1 MHLDMYMTAVAGIIA
16 LGLGLWMNRNVPGL
30 KRMCIPAPVTGGI
43 VASLLTL
50 ALYQVWGIEVH
61 FDGTLKDICMMVFF
75 TTIGL
80 QSNLTVIRTGGK
92 PLVLMVC
99 LVAMLIALQN
109 ITGIGLAS
117 SLGINK
123 LIGLAAGSITMCGGH
138 GTAAGFSG
146 MLSDMGL
153 QGADSIAIAA
163 ATFGL
168 LAGSLMGGP
177 LADSIIKRKKLCEP
191 GDDSQAV
198 QEQGKLEIGLS
209 GAGYTRAIFLI
220 LVSMGIGSLLN
231 MLLEKTGITFPTYF
245 SSMIVG
251 AVICNVSEM
260 SSRLPRPDNLEI
272 GSISTISLS
281 LFLGMA
287 MVSLRLWELSGIAVP
302 LLGILV
308 AQTLLMALYARFV
321 AFPIL
326 GRNYDAAL
334 LVSGLCGF
342 GLGATPNAMANMS
355 AVASKHRYSTMPFM
369 VVPIVGAVF
378 VDIIN
383 IGLITLFAN
392 LI

>member
-1 MHLDMYMTAVAGIIA
+1 MDLDMYMTAVAGIAALA
-16 LGLGLWMNRNVPGL
+16 LGSWMNRKVPGL
-30 KRMCIPAPVTGGI
+30 KRLCIPAPVTGGI

-50 ALYQVWGIEVH
+50 ALYQIWGIEVH
-61 FDGTLKDICMMVFF
+61 FDGTIKDICMMVFF

-80 QSNLTVIRTGGK
+80 QSNLSVIKTGGK

-99 LVAMLIALQN
+99 LVATLIGLQN
-109 ITGIGLAS
+109 LTGIGMAS
-117 SLGINK
+117 CLGVNR

-146 MLSDMGL
+146 MLAGMGL

-177 LADSIIKRKKLCEP
+177 LADGIIRRKRLCEP
-191 GDDSQAV
+191 GDDSLAV
-198 QEQGKLEIGLS
+198 KEQGKVEIGLS
-209 GAGYTRAIFLI
+209 GEGYTRAIFLI

-231 MLLEKTGITFPTYF
+231 KLLIRTGITFPTYF

-251 AVICNVSEM
+251 AIICNVSEL
-260 SSRLPRPDNLEI
+260 SSCIPRPDNLEI

-287 MVSLRLWELSGIAVP
+287 MVSLRLWELSGIALP
-302 LLGILV
+302 LLGILCV
-308 AQTLLMALYARFV
+308 QALLMAIYARFI
-321 AFPIL
+321 AFPVL

-355 AVASKHRYSTMPFM
+355 AVASRHRYSTMPFM

>member
-1 MHLDMYMTAVAGIIA
+1 MQLDMYMTAVAGIAA
-16 LGLGLWMNRNVPGL
+16 LGLGSWMNRNVPGL

-43 VASLLTL
+43 VASLVTL
-50 ALYQVWGIEVH
+50 ALYQIWGIEVH

-80 QSNLTVIRTGGK
+80 QSNLTVIRTGGR

-99 LVAMLIALQN
+99 LVALLIALQN
-109 ITGIGLAS
+109 ITGIGLATG
-117 SLGINK
+117 LGVNK

-146 MLSDMGL
+146 MLSGMGL
-153 QGADSIAIAA
+153 QGADSVAIAA

-177 LADSIIKRKKLCEP
+177 LADSIIRRKKLCGD
-191 GDDSQAV
+191 GDDSKAV
-198 QEQGKLEIGLS
+198 QEQGGIEIGLS
-209 GAGYTRAIFLI
+209 GAGYTRAAFLI

-231 MLLEKTGITFPTYF
+231 ILLAKTGITFPTYF

-251 AVICNVSEM
+251 AVICNVTEL

-287 MVSLRLWELSGIAVP
+287 MVSLRLWELSGIALP
-302 LLGILV
+302 LLGILC
-308 AQTLLMALYARFV
+308 AQALLMALYARFV
-321 AFPIL
+321 AFPVL

-355 AVASKHRYSTMPFM
+355 AVASRHRYSTMPFM

>member
-1 MHLDMYMTAVAGIIA
+1 MQLDMYMTAVAGIAA
-16 LGLGLWMNRNVPGL
+16 LGLGSWMNRNVPGL

-43 VASLLTL
+43 VASLVTL
-50 ALYQVWGIEVH
+50 ALYQIWGIEVH

-80 QSNLTVIRTGGK
+80 QSNLSVIRTGGR

-99 LVAMLIALQN
+99 LVALLIALQN

-117 SLGINK
+117 GLGVNK

-146 MLSDMGL
+146 MLSGMGL
-153 QGADSIAIAA
+153 QGADSVAIAA

-177 LADSIIKRKKLCEP
+177 LADSIIRRKKLCET
-191 GDDSQAV
+191 GDDSKAV
-198 QEQGKLEIGLS
+198 QEQEGIEIGLS
-209 GAGYTRAIFLI
+209 GAGYTRATFLI

-231 MLLEKTGITFPTYF
+231 ILLAKTGITFPTYF

-251 AVICNVSEM
+251 AVICNVTEL

-287 MVSLRLWELSGIAVP
+287 MVSLRLWELSGIALP
-302 LLGILV
+302 LLGILC

-321 AFPIL
+321 AFPVL

-355 AVASKHRYSTMPFM
+355 AVASRHRYSTMPFM

>member
-1 MHLDMYMTAVAGIIA
+1 MQLDMYMTAVAGIAA
-16 LGLGLWMNRNVPGL
+16 LGLGSWMNRNVPGL

-43 VASLLTL
+43 VASLVTL
-50 ALYQVWGIEVH
+50 ALYQIWGIEVH

-80 QSNLTVIRTGGK
+80 QSNLTVIRTGGR

-99 LVAMLIALQN
+99 LVALLIALQN
-109 ITGIGLAS
+109 ITGIGLATG
-117 SLGINK
+117 LGVNK

-146 MLSDMGL
+146 MLSGMGL
-153 QGADSIAIAA
+153 QGADSVAIAA

-177 LADSIIKRKKLCEP
+177 LADSIIRRKKLCET
-191 GDDSQAV
+191 GDDSKAV
-198 QEQGKLEIGLS
+198 QEQGGIEIGLS
-209 GAGYTRAIFLI
+209 GAGYTRATFLI

-231 MLLEKTGITFPTYF
+231 ILLAKTGITFPTYF

-251 AVICNVSEM
+251 AVICNVTEL

-287 MVSLRLWELSGIAVP
+287 MVSLRLWELSGIALP
-302 LLGILV
+302 LLGILC
-308 AQTLLMALYARFV
+308 AQALLMALYARFV
-321 AFPIL
+321 AFPVL

-355 AVASKHRYSTMPFM
+355 AVASRHRYSTMPFM

>member
-1 MHLDMYMTAVAGIIA
+1 MQLDMYMTAVAGIAA
-16 LGLGLWMNRNVPGL
+16 LGLGSWMNRNVPGL

-43 VASLLTL
+43 VASLVTL

-80 QSNLTVIRTGGK
+80 QSNLTVIRTGGR

-99 LVAMLIALQN
+99 LVALLIALQN

-117 SLGINK
+117 GLGVNK

-146 MLSDMGL
+146 MLSGMGL
-153 QGADSIAIAA
+153 QGADSVAIAA

-177 LADSIIKRKKLCEP
+177 LADSIIRRKKLCET
-191 GDDSQAV
+191 GDDSKAV
-198 QEQGKLEIGLS
+198 QEQEGIEIGLS
-209 GAGYTRAIFLI
+209 GAGYTRATFLI

-231 MLLEKTGITFPTYF
+231 ILLAKTGITFPTYF

-251 AVICNVSEM
+251 AVICNVTEL

-287 MVSLRLWELSGIAVP
+287 MVSLRLWELSGIALP
-302 LLGILV
+302 LLGILC

-321 AFPIL
+321 AFPVL

-355 AVASKHRYSTMPFM
+355 AVASRHRYSTMPFM

>member
-1 MHLDMYMTAVAGIIA
+1 MQLDMYMTAVAGIAA
-16 LGLGLWMNRNVPGL
+16 LGLGSWMNRNVPGL

-43 VASLLTL
+43 VASLVTL
-50 ALYQVWGIEVH
+50 ALYQIWGIEVH

-80 QSNLTVIRTGGK
+80 QSNLTVIRTGGR

-99 LVAMLIALQN
+99 LVALLIALQN

-117 SLGINK
+117 GLGVNK

-146 MLSDMGL
+146 MLSGMGL
-153 QGADSIAIAA
+153 QGADSVAIAA

-177 LADSIIKRKKLCEP
+177 LADSIIRRKKLCET
-191 GDDSQAV
+191 GDDSKAV
-198 QEQGKLEIGLS
+198 QEQGGIEIGLS
-209 GAGYTRAIFLI
+209 GAGYTRATFLI

-231 MLLEKTGITFPTYF
+231 ILLAKTGITFPTYF

-251 AVICNVSEM
+251 AVICNVTEL

-287 MVSLRLWELSGIAVP
+287 MVSLRLWELSGIALP
-302 LLGILV
+302 LLGILC

-321 AFPIL
+321 AFPVL

-355 AVASKHRYSTMPFM
+355 AVASRHRYSTMPFM

>member
-1 MHLDMYMTAVAGIIA
+1 MNLDMYMTAVAGIAA
-16 LGLGLWMNRNVPGL
+16 LGLGSWMNGKVPGL
-30 KRMCIPAPVTGGI
+30 KRLCIPAPVTGGI
-43 VASLLTL
+43 VASLITL
-50 ALYQVWGIEVH
+50 ALYHIWGVEVH

-80 QSNLTVIRTGGK
+80 QSNLTVIKTGGK
-92 PLVLMVC
+92 PLMLMVC
-99 LVAMLIALQN
+99 LVALLIGLQN
-109 ITGIGLAS
+109 VIGTGMAS
-117 SLGINK
+117 CLGVNR

-177 LADSIIKRKKLCEP
+177 LADGIIRRKRLCES
-191 GDDSQAV
+191 GGDSQTV
-198 QEQGKLEIGLS
+198 QEQGNLEIGLS
-209 GAGYTRAIFLI
+209 GAGYTRATFLI
-220 LVSMGIGSLLN
+220 LVSMGLGSLLN
-231 MLLEKTGITFPTYF
+231 KLLVKTGLTFPTYF

-251 AVICNVSEM
+251 AIICNVSEL

-272 GSISTISLS
+272 GSISTVSLS

-287 MVSLRLWELSGIAVP
+287 MVSLRLWELSGIALP
-302 LLGILV
+302 LLGILCV
-308 AQTLLMALYARFV
+308 QVILMALYARFV

-355 AVASKHRYSTMPFM
+355 AVASKHCYSTMPFM

-383 IGLITLFAN
+383 IGIITLFAN
-392 LI
+392 IL

>member
-1 MHLDMYMTAVAGIIA
+1 MTLDMYMTAVVGIAA
-16 LGLGLWMNRNVPGL
+16 LGLGHLMNGNLPGL
-30 KRMCIPAPVTGGI
+30 RRMCLPAPVTGGI
-43 VASLLTL
+43 VVSLITL
-50 ALYQVWGIEVH
+50 ALYCFFGVEVR

-75 TTIGL
+75 TTVGL
-80 QSNLTVIRTGGK
+80 QSNLTVIRTGGR
-92 PLVLMVC
+92 PLVMMVC
-99 LVAMLIALQN
+99 LVAVLIGLQN

-117 SLGINK
+117 ILGLNK

-177 LADSIIKRKKLCEP
+177 LADGIIRHKCLCSS
-191 GDDSQAV
+191 GDGSRMV
-198 QEQGKLEIGLS
+198 QEQGGDEAGLRRE
-209 GAGYTRAIFLI
+209 GYTRAAFLI
-220 LVSMGIGSLLN
+220 LVSIGIGSLLN
-231 MLLEKTGITFPTYF
+231 KLLAKTGITFPTYF
-245 SSMIVG
+245 PSMIVA
-251 AVICNVSEM
+251 AVICNVSEL
-260 SSRLPRPDNLEI
+260 SGRLPRLDNPEI
-272 GSISTISLS
+272 GSISAISLS

-287 MVSLRLWELSGIAVP
+287 MVSLRLWELSGIALP
-302 LLGILV
+302 LLVILC
-308 AQTLLMALYARFV
+308 AQALLMAFFARFV
-321 AFPIL
+321 AFRVF
-326 GRNYDAAL
+326 GRSYDAAL

-342 GLGATPNAMANMS
+342 GLGATPNAMANMA
-355 AVASKHRYSTMPFM
+355 AVTSKYRYSAMPFM

-383 IGLITLFAN
+383 IGIITLFAN

>member
-1 MHLDMYMTAVAGIIA
+1 MQLDMYMTAVAGIAA
-16 LGLGLWMNRNVPGL
+16 LGLGSWMNRNVPGL

-43 VASLLTL
+43 VASLVTL
-50 ALYQVWGIEVH
+50 ALYQIWGIEVH

-80 QSNLTVIRTGGK
+80 QSNLTVIRTGGR

-99 LVAMLIALQN
+99 LVALLIALQN

-117 SLGINK
+117 GLGVNK

-146 MLSDMGL
+146 MLSGMGL
-153 QGADSIAIAA
+153 QGADSVAIAA

-177 LADSIIKRKKLCEP
+177 LADSIIRRKKLCEI
-191 GDDSQAV
+191 GDDSKAV
-198 QEQGKLEIGLS
+198 QEQGGIEIGLS
-209 GAGYTRAIFLI
+209 GAGYTRATFLI

-231 MLLEKTGITFPTYF
+231 ILLAKTGITFPTYF

-251 AVICNVSEM
+251 AVICNVTEL

-287 MVSLRLWELSGIAVP
+287 MVSLRLWELSGIALP
-302 LLGILV
+302 LLGILC
-308 AQTLLMALYARFV
+308 AQALLMALYARFV
-321 AFPIL
+321 AFPVL

-355 AVASKHRYSTMPFM
+355 AVASRHRYSTMPFM
-369 VVPIVGAVF
+369 VIPIVGAVF

>member
-1 MHLDMYMTAVAGIIA
+1 MQMDMYMTAVAGIAA
-16 LGLGLWMNRNVPGL
+16 LGLGSWMNRNVPGL

-43 VASLLTL
+43 VASLVTL
-50 ALYQVWGIEVH
+50 ALYQIWGIEVH

-80 QSNLTVIRTGGK
+80 QSNLTVIRTGGR

-99 LVAMLIALQN
+99 LVALLIALQN

-117 SLGINK
+117 GLGVNK

-146 MLSDMGL
+146 MLSGMGL
-153 QGADSIAIAA
+153 QGADSVAIAA

-177 LADSIIKRKKLCEP
+177 LADSIIRRKKLCET
-191 GDDSQAV
+191 GDDSKAV
-198 QEQGKLEIGLS
+198 QEQEGIEIGLS
-209 GAGYTRAIFLI
+209 GAGYTRATFLI

-231 MLLEKTGITFPTYF
+231 ILLAKTGITFPTYF

-251 AVICNVSEM
+251 AVICNVTEL

-287 MVSLRLWELSGIAVP
+287 MVSLRLWELSGIALP
-302 LLGILV
+302 LLGILC

-355 AVASKHRYSTMPFM
+355 AVASRHRYSTMPFM